1 MKALSSLCLKIKLMK
16 KTISLAIVLALS
28 LGLMLATVDS
38 SLESVSAQSNQS
50 GNQSTGG
57 QSTGGQETAG
67 QNTEGIG
74 SVQELQNL
82 TGQSNE
88 TISNNTDIASPST
101 GMGGLEKEQT
111 TDTGGKM
118 TESDK
123 SAYDAQQGQGIQQKK
138 YCRN

>member
-1 MKALSSLCLKIKLMK
+1 MK

-28 LGLMLATVDS
+28 LGLMLATLDS

-67 QNTEGIG
+67 QDTEGIG

-123 SAYDAQQGQGIQQKK
+123 SAYDAQQGQGIQQQK
-138 YCRN
+138 

>member
-28 LGLMLATVDS
+28 LGLMLATVGS

-67 QNTEGIG
+67 QDTEGIG

-88 TISNNTDIASPST
+88 TISNNTDISSPSA

-123 SAYDAQQGQGIQQKK
+123 SAYDAQQGQGIQQQK
-138 YCRN
+138 

>member
-16 KTISLAIVLALS
+16 KTISLAIVLVLS

-67 QNTEGIG
+67 QDTEGIG

-88 TISNNTDIASPST
+88 TISNNTDIASPSA

-123 SAYDAQQGQGIQQKK
+123 SAYDAQQGQGIQQQK
-138 YCRN
+138 

>member
-67 QNTEGIG
+67 QDTEGIG

-88 TISNNTDIASPST
+88 TISNNTDIASPSA

-123 SAYDAQQGQGIQQKK
+123 SAYDAQQGQGIQQQK
-138 YCRN
+138 

>member
-67 QNTEGIG
+67 QDTEGIG

-123 SAYDAQQGQGIQQKK
+123 SAYDAQQGQGIQQQK
-138 YCRN
+138 

>member
-1 MKALSSLCLKIKLMK
+1 MK

-67 QNTEGIG
+67 QDTEGIG

-123 SAYDAQQGQGIQQKK
+123 SAYDAQQGQGIQQQK
-138 YCRN
+138 

>member
-16 KTISLAIVLALS
+16 KTISLAIVLVLS
-28 LGLMLATVDS
+28 LGLMLATVES

-67 QNTEGIG
+67 QDTEGIG

-123 SAYDAQQGQGIQQKK
+123 SAYDAQQGQGIQQQK
-138 YCRN
+138 

>member
-28 LGLMLATVDS
+28 LGLMLATLDS

-57 QSTGGQETAG
+57 QSTGGQATAG
-67 QNTEGIG
+67 QDTEGIG

-88 TISNNTDIASPST
+88 TISNNTDIASPSA

-123 SAYDAQQGQGIQQKK
+123 SAYDAQQGQGIQQQK
-138 YCRN
+138 

>member
-57 QSTGGQETAG
+57 QSTGGQATAG
-67 QNTEGIG
+67 QDTEGIG

-88 TISNNTDIASPST
+88 TISNNTDIASPSA

-123 SAYDAQQGQGIQQKK
+123 SAYDAQQGQGIQQQK
-138 YCRN
+138 

>member
-1 MKALSSLCLKIKLMK
+1 MK

-50 GNQSTGG
+50 GNQSGN

-67 QNTEGIG
+67 QDTEGIG

-88 TISNNTDIASPST
+88 TISNNTDIASPSA

-123 SAYDAQQGQGIQQKK
+123 SAYDAQQGQGIQQQK
-138 YCRN
+138 

>member
-1 MKALSSLCLKIKLMK
+1 MK

-38 SLESVSAQSNQS
+38 SFESVSAQSNQS

-67 QNTEGIG
+67 QDTEGIG

-88 TISNNTDIASPST
+88 TISNNTDIASPSA

-123 SAYDAQQGQGIQQKK
+123 SAYDAQQGQGIQQQK
-138 YCRN
+138 

>member
-28 LGLMLATVDS
+28 LGLMLGTVDS

-57 QSTGGQETAG
+57 QETAG
-67 QNTEGIG
+67 QDTEGIG

-88 TISNNTDIASPST
+88 TISNNTDIASPSA

-123 SAYDAQQGQGIQQKK
+123 SAYDAQQGQGIQQQK
-138 YCRN
+138 

>member
-1 MKALSSLCLKIKLMK
+1 MK

-28 LGLMLATVDS
+28 LGLMLGTVDS

-57 QSTGGQETAG
+57 QETAG
-67 QNTEGIG
+67 QDTEGIG

-88 TISNNTDIASPST
+88 TISKNTDIASPSA
-101 GMGGLEKEQT
+101 GIGGL
-111 TDTGGKM
+111 
-118 TESDK
+118 
-123 SAYDAQQGQGIQQKK
+123 
-138 YCRN
+138 

>member
-28 LGLMLATVDS
+28 LGLMLGTVDS

-67 QNTEGIG
+67 QDTEGIG

-88 TISNNTDIASPST
+88 TISNNTDIASPSA

-123 SAYDAQQGQGIQQKK
+123 SAYDAQQGQGIQQQK
-138 YCRN
+138 

>member
-28 LGLMLATVDS
+28 LGLMLATLDS

-67 QNTEGIG
+67 QDTEGIG
-74 SVQELQNL
+74 SIQELQNL

-111 TDTGGKM
+111 TDTRPRYSA
-118 TESDK
+118 TEIIILK
-123 SAYDAQQGQGIQQKK
+123 Q
-138 YCRN
+138 

>member
-28 LGLMLATVDS
+28 LGLMLATLDS

-67 QNTEGIG
+67 QDTEGIG

-123 SAYDAQQGQGIQQKK
+123 SAYDAQQGQGIQQQK
-138 YCRN
+138 